1 VMNHPRS
8 RSMTLLNARAAVQLD
23 LPLQP
28 SVSAELPPDQLQAVK
43 EALAALLLSAAGVTQ
58 KEQAD
63 ER

>member
-1 VMNHPRS
+1 
-8 RSMTLLNARAAVQLD
+8 MTLLNARAAVQLD